1 MRKKTAPAKRPVRP
15 TARVRPEPTP
25 PSIAARIRSIR
36 QRKGITLE
44 ELARECG
51 LDRGYLSRI
60 ERGHKT
66 PSIGALMKVGEALD
80 VQMAHLFGES
90 IEPSAITVVRRNQ
103 YTTFPGPPGAKDI
116 FEMVMPESAA
126 RRVSL
131 VMVSP
136 GPETT
141 TGAAEH
147 PGEEIIFG
155 LEGQTEVSF
164 ADRTITIAE
173 GDCVHFDGHLKHSI
187 RKVGSARTRALVIIV
202 QDLRK
207 GSREA

>member
-1 MRKKTAPAKRPVRP
+1 MRKKTPLSKRPARP
-15 TARVRPEPTP
+15 APRVRAKPAS

-44 ELARECG
+44 QLASDCG

-90 IEPSAITVVRRNQ
+90 IEPSAITVVRRTQ
-103 YTTFPGPPGAKDI
+103 YTAFPGPPGSKDV

-136 GPETT
+136 GPESA

-147 PGEEIIFG
+147 SGEEIIFG

-164 ADRTITIAE
+164 ADRTISIAA

-187 RKVGSARTRALVIIV
+187 RKLGSARARALVIIV

>member
-1 MRKKTAPAKRPVRP
+1 
-15 TARVRPEPTP
+15 
-25 PSIAARIRSIR
+25 
-36 QRKGITLE
+36 
-44 ELARECG
+44 
-51 LDRGYLSRI
+51 
-60 ERGHKT
+60 
-66 PSIGALMKVGEALD
+66 
-80 VQMAHLFGES
+80 MAHHFGES

-131 VMVSP
+131 VMVAP
-136 GPETT
+136 GAKTT

-147 PGEEIIFG
+147 SGEEIIFG

-187 RKVGSARTRALVIIV
+187 RKVGSARTRALVIRA
-202 QDLRK
+202 QDPRK
-207 GSREA
+207 GSREPCPIAAAVAAALTCGTLTKSKLNASRREAGQPACTHTS